1 MSQRKWRVIVER
13 RGKRFPLGGGV
24 SGRGQGT
31 PFVSEKAAR
40 RMAEQTAVDAGD
52 GVRVYAEEFDYV
64 PPAPE
69 YVSPLAN
76 PPRFN

>member
-1 MSQRKWRVIVER
+1 MSKRQWRVIVER
-13 RGKRFPLGGGV
+13 KGKRYPLGGGH

-31 PFVSEKAAR
+31 PFTEKGAR
-40 RMAEQTAVDAGD
+40 RMVEATAKDAAPGT
-52 GVRVYAEEFDYV
+52 RVYAEEFDYV

-69 YVSPLAN
+69 WVSPLAN